1 MSVKSIWKRVR
12 RVLNPWAEKN
22 TNDLVT
28 VTLRA
33 KDFTP
38 NNLPDIK
45 KKNTRL
51 FREFEKSNSTS
62 NFKNDTFAKDFVNLC
77 KSKDSAS
84 AKTLIDYFNA
94 QMWESSE
101 GKDAQNLYMDLLNKL
116 SRSLTSARNSV
127 VDQVTSSFRNLP
139 SGTTTIV
146 RQQMSVNA
154 TEKSFMCTVTTGDQK
169 NYWAMK
175 ITEDLAG
182 KLISVE
188 LLMLKNWTGVA
199 STPVVVPAVVPA
211 RPPVPTPARPALGGG
226 GALPV
231 TPLIPTPVPDPKSPK
246 GPGSKTPAGP
256 PPPPL
261 IPTPVPD
268 PKSPKGPGS
277 KAPAGPPPPLP
288 VVPVVVV
295 QRNDIADFTIAIF
308 TSLGNP
314 TFLPELKKTLPRMSA
329 GLINDHEDQTHR
341 YKWDTSLIKDYKS
354 RSPTNVLRDQFVTL
368 IQMLYS
374 KTGQKDK
381 EDRALLSR
389 CIMFICGV
397 SLQDNIVLDCHTR
410 KLSNWTV
417 VHGLESMFAIFHDE
431 FRDTY
436 TIVYAGKLCPV
447 NGLLTYEEL

>member
-1 MSVKSIWKRVR
+1 MSVKSIWKTVR

-38 NNLPDIK
+38 NNLTDIK
-45 KKNTRL
+45 NKNTLL

-62 NFKNDTFAKDFVNLC
+62 TFKNDAFAKDFVKLC
-77 KSKDSAS
+77 TSKDSAS
-84 AKTLIDYFNA
+84 AKTLIDYLNA
-94 QMWESSE
+94 HMWEFSE
-101 GKDAQNLYMDLLNKL
+101 GKKLQYLYMDLLNKL

-146 RQQMSVNA
+146 RQQMSMNA
-154 TEKSFMCTVTTGDQK
+154 TEKSFMCTATTGDQK

-182 KLISVE
+182 KLISVQ
-188 LLMLKNWTGVA
+188 LLMFNWTGVA
-199 STPVVVPAVVPA
+199 STPAVVPALVPA
-211 RPPVPTPARPALGGG
+211 RPPAPMPAGPALGGG
-226 GALPV
+226 GPLPV
-231 TPLIPTPVPDPKSPK
+231 TPLPSPVPDPTSPK

-268 PKSPKGPGS
+268 PKSPKGSGS
-277 KAPAGPPPPLP
+277 KAPAGPPPPVMP
-288 VVPVVVV
+288 VLVV
-295 QRNDIADFTIAIF
+295 QRNDIADFTISIF
-308 TSLGNP
+308 NYLGTP
-314 TFLPELKKTLPRMSA
+314 TFLPELKKALPQMSA

-341 YKWDTSLIKDYKS
+341 YKWDTSSIKDYKS
-354 RSPTNVLRDQFVTL
+354 RFPTNVLRDQFVTL

-374 KTGQKDK
+374 KTGQKNK
-381 EDRALLSR
+381 EDRVLLSR

-397 SLQDNIVLDCHTR
+397 SLQDNVVFDCHAR

-417 VHGLESMFAIFHDE
+417 VHGLESMFAIFHDG
-431 FRDTY
+431 FKNTY
-436 TIVYAGKLCPV
+436 TIVYAGKLRPV
-447 NGLLTYEEL
+447 NGLLTFDEL